1 MDDNVPSPLFIGAT
15 ASHVG
20 KSWFTAAF
28 CRLLYRRGIRVAPF
42 KAQNMSNNSF
52 PCIEGGEI
60 GRAQA
65 MQAEACGLPPMAD
78 MNPVLLKPHSATGSQ
93 VVVLGKVWRDVDARD
108 YYQHAAELMQV
119 ALESYARLASQ
130 FDFVVCEGAGS
141 VAEVNLAE
149 RDFTNLR
156 FAQAVRAKALLVADI
171 ERGGVFGSLVGTMA
185 LLPIPQRT
193 LIHAFAVNRF
203 RGDPRLFDDGVA
215 FLEERLRIPCLGVFP
230 FAPEIRLDEED
241 SVAIPETPEA
251 GFDDE
256 AGVAVIRLPRISN
269 FTDFRLFSK
278 IAWIDSPVRRNF
290 RAIFL
295 PGTKNTM
302 EDLQWLRDR
311 GLCEWL
317 LAQHSQGAQ
326 VIGICGGYQMLGTQI
341 EDPDHVESS
350 IDRMDGLNLLPM
362 RTVLRSPKVTRV
374 VTASVAGAQ
383 ESPAYEIHMG
393 RTEAL
398 ETIAPFA
405 HLADGSPEGAQAGRV
420 TGTYLHGIFEHP
432 DVVRQTLGMDLPAI
446 PTKCEMYDRLGDWLV
461 AHSEPR
467 VLEDLLA

>member
-1 MDDNVPSPLFIGAT
+1 
-15 ASHVG
+15 
-20 KSWFTAAF
+20 
-28 CRLLYRRGIRVAPF
+28 
-42 KAQNMSNNSF
+42 
-52 PCIEGGEI
+52 
-60 GRAQA
+60 

-78 MNPVLLKPHSATGSQ
+78 MNPVLLKPRSATGSQ
-93 VVVLGKVWRDVDARD
+93 VVRLGKVWRDIEARD
-108 YYQHAAELMQV
+108 YYQHAAQLMQV
-119 ALESYARLASQ
+119 ALQSYARLSSQ
-130 FDFVVCEGAGS
+130 FDFIVCEGAGS

-156 FAQAVRAKALLVADI
+156 FAQAVSAKALLVADV
-171 ERGGVFGSLVGTMA
+171 ERGGVFGSLVGTMD
-185 LLPIPQRT
+185 LLPMEQRT
-193 LIHAFAVNRF
+193 LIRAFAVNRF

-215 FLEERLRIPCLGVFP
+215 FLENRLRIPCLGVFP

-241 SVAIPETPEA
+241 SVAIPEAGPEGGPNDGA
-251 GFDDE
+251 D
-256 AGVAVIRLPRISN
+256 VAVIRLPRISN

-278 IAWIDSPVRRNF
+278 IAWIDKPVPRSF

-302 EDLQWLRDR
+302 EDLQWLRER

-317 LAQHSQGAQ
+317 LEQHRHGAQ
-326 VIGICGGYQMLGTQI
+326 VVGICGGYQMLGRFI
-341 EDPDHVESS
+341 EDPGHVESN
-350 IDRMDGLNLLPM
+350 IERMDGLSLLPM

-374 VTASVAGAQ
+374 VTASITGG
-383 ESPAYEIHMG
+383 EEFPAYEIHMG

-398 ETIAPFA
+398 EAVAPFA

-432 DVVRQTLGMDLPAI
+432 AVVRQSLGMDLPGI
-446 PTKCEMYDRLGDWLV
+446 PAKCEMYDRLADWLV

>member
-1 MDDNVPSPLFIGAT
+1 MPGPLFIGGT
-15 ASHVG
+15 ASHAG

-28 CRLLYRRGIRVAPF
+28 CRLLHRRGIRVAPF

-78 MNPVLLKPHSATGSQ
+78 MNPVLLKPRSATGSQ
-93 VVVLGKVWRDVDARD
+93 VVRLGKVWCDVEAGD
-108 YYQHAAELMQV
+108 YYQHAAQLMQV

-141 VAEVNLAE
+141 VAEVNLAD

-156 FAQAVRAKALLVADI
+156 FAQAVSAKSLLVADI
-171 ERGGVFGSLVGTMA
+171 ERGGVFGSLVGTMD
-185 LLPIPQRT
+185 LLPIEQRN
-193 LIHAFAVNRF
+193 LIQAFAVNRF

-215 FLEERLRIPCLGVFP
+215 FLEDRLRIPCLGVFP

-241 SVAIPETPEA
+241 SVAIPDGRP
-251 GFDDE
+251 DDE

-278 IAWIDSPVRRNF
+278 VAWIDKPVSRSF
-290 RAIFL
+290 RTIFL
-295 PGTKNTM
+295 PGTKNTIG
-302 EDLQWLRDR
+302 DLQWMRDR

-317 LAQHSQGAQ
+317 LEQHRCGTQ
-326 VIGICGGYQMLGTQI
+326 VVGICGGYQMLGAII
-341 EDPDHVESS
+341 EDPDHVESNME
-350 IDRMDGLNLLPM
+350 RMDGLSLLPI
-362 RTVLRSPKVTRV
+362 RTVLHSPKVTRV
-374 VTASVAGAQ
+374 VAASVAGGV
-383 ESPAYEIHMG
+383 EVSAYEIHMG

-398 ETIAPFA
+398 EAVAPFA
-405 HLADGSPEGAQAGRV
+405 HLADGSPEGAHVGRV
-420 TGTYLHGIFEHP
+420 TGTYLHGIFEHSE
-432 DVVRQTLGMDLPAI
+432 VVRQILGIDLPAI
-446 PTKCEMYDRLGDWLV
+446 PSKCEMYDRLADWLIE
-461 AHSEPR
+461 HSNAPA
-467 VLEDLLA
+467 LEDLLA